1 MMSEITSNGLT
12 EMKSSRLNLASIIGT
27 LILTLF
33 GLLCLF
39 PFVYMVL
46 LSFTQSSNLTVR
58 LADVKLD
65 FVNYVYVLSKSGFF
79 TALKNSAIVVTLAC
93 VLNNIVCAMAAYG
106 FEKKKF
112 KGKELLFSV
121 YVATLMIPG
130 QVTLI
135 PMFVIMKNL
144 DLLNTYV
151 ALVIPILNAF
161 GVFLM
166 RQFMKSIPD
175 ELLEA
180 AKVDGCPEWKIFLY
194 IILPL
199 IKPVLIS
206 LTVFTFV
213 TSWNDF
219 LWPLV
224 VITKAENSTLTVA
237 LSLLKTNYS
246 ANYGLVMAG
255 AAISFIFPFTLYAI
269 LQRQFMEGIALSGIK
284 G

>member
-1 MMSEITSNGLT
+1 MSSLT
-12 EMKSSRLNLASIIGT
+12 KQKNNNRISVLGILGI
-27 LILTLF
+27 LLLTLF
-33 GLLCLF
+33 TILCIF
-39 PFVYMVL
+39 PFIYMVL
-46 LSFTQSSNLTVR
+46 LSLTQSKTLNIHLS
-58 LADVKLD
+58 DIKLD
-65 FVNYVYVLSKSGFF
+65 FVNYIYVLTKSSFIN
-79 TALKNSAIVVTLAC
+79 ALKNSLIVVVFAC
-93 VLNNIVCAMAAYG
+93 ILNCIMCSMAAYG

-112 KGKELLFSV
+112 AGKEILFSI
-121 YVATLMIPG
+121 YIATLMVPG

-135 PMFVIMKNL
+135 PLFIMMKNAGM
-144 DLLNTYV
+144 LNNYIT
-151 ALVIPILNAF
+151 LMIPILNAF
-161 GVFLM
+161 GVFLV
-166 RQFMKSIPD
+166 RQFMSGVPD

-180 AKVDGCPEWKIFLY
+180 AKVDGCQEWRIFLQ
-194 IILPL
+194 IVIPL

-224 VITKAENSTLTVA
+224 ATTRSEMSTLTVA

-255 AAISFIFPFTLYAI
+255 ASISFAFPFLLYAF
-269 LQRQFMEGIALSGIK
+269 LQRQFVEGIALSGIK